1 MLRIRLS
8 SKALGKVSEMAFIV
22 NNFNS
27 HLKTCSNK
35 ETFFANEYE
44 YIVKGNLDDNK
55 NFESCKKSIFL
66 IRNAL
71 NLAALSKDP
80 EKMELIAAVS
90 EVISPGPGAIVIQGI
105 IMESWAAL
113 EAREDV
119 KALLDNKRIPL

>member
-1 MLRIRLS
+1 M
-8 SKALGKVSEMAFIV
+8 
-22 NNFNS
+22 
-27 HLKTCSNK
+27 
-35 ETFFANEYE
+35 
-44 YIVKGNLDDNK
+44 
-55 NFESCKKSIFL
+55 

-119 KALLDNKRIPL
+119 KAYR